1 MTAELLQSSAAL
13 ERGAAVGRRRLR
25 RWLIRLAA
33 FYLALLLASHGWR
46 ALGPEPDQSAE
57 SLAAQGLSVAWLD
70 EVSREEPTGRPI
82 RLAYRDLGP
91 REAPVLLLVHGS
103 PGDRRSMEGLARELG
118 PRYRTLVVDLPG
130 FGTSERDLSDY
141 SFRAH
146 ALYLEQLLGRLGIER
161 AHLVGFS
168 QGGGVVLELDHLL
181 GPRSLSV
188 SLISAIGAIEVEL
201 LGNLTLNR
209 AIHGLQLGAVW
220 FALEGW
226 PHFGALDGSIFGV
239 EYARN
244 FYDSDQG
251 PLRGY
256 LERFEKPLLI
266 VHGRRD
272 ELVPYSAAVEHA
284 RIVPQAT
291 FDSFDTGHFLIFQ
304 QPGVVAQSLDR
315 FIQAVEAGRAP
326 RRADASP
333 AARAAAALPF
343 DPRSAS
349 YHGLGLLVVMVLI
362 ALATLVSEDLTCIA
376 AGAMVAQGRLGLLP
390 AASAAFVGILIGDL
404 LLYLVGRLL
413 GPSAVRSPPLS
424 WMLSEAQVHRAARWF
439 ERRGL
444 TAIFA
449 TRFMPGMRL
458 PTYLAAGA
466 LRTSALR
473 FAFYFTLAALVWTP
487 LLVWGSSL
495 LGGELKR
502 NVAVLGEALPL
513 FLLAT
518 VVLGLLVVKL
528 LVPACTWRGRRLLWG
543 ALRRKLAWEF
553 WPAWVVYPPIVVYVL
568 WQGLRRG
575 SPTLF
580 CAANPG
586 MEGGGFVDE
595 SKLEILAGLGSG
607 GGRVPAFRAIP
618 ADADPEQRGQALAR
632 AIAELGGLPVV
643 IKPDAGQR
651 GSGVLIA
658 RDLAPA
664 EEYVRETRLALV
676 VQAYVPGLEYGV
688 YYARHPDQTR
698 GRVLG
703 VTLKRMP
710 SVVGDGR
717 RTLEQLILADARAV
731 ALAELYFSR
740 NELRL
745 DEVIPAGERVQLS
758 ELGTHARG
766 CIFLDGNHLI
776 TPALEAAIDEVA
788 RGLAG
793 FHLGRFDVR
802 APSDEA
808 LAAGVGLMVL
818 EVNGVTSEPTHMYD
832 PRHSFAYG
840 LRELRA
846 HWRRAFEFGAANRAR
861 GAKVPGMFELLAR
874 WPRYRQR
881 QKAHRGG

>member
-1 MTAELLQSSAAL
+1 MTAELLQSTAAL
-13 ERGAAVGRRRLR
+13 ERGAAAGRRRLR
-25 RWLIRLAA
+25 TWLIRLGLI
-33 FYLALLLASHGWR
+33 YLLALGASHAWR
-46 ALGPEPDQSAE
+46 ALHTQRASSEAE
-57 SLAAQGLSVAWLD
+57 LAERGLALVWLD
-70 EVSREEPTGRPI
+70 EVANEEPTGRPI
-82 RLAYRDLGP
+82 RLAYSDSGP

-103 PGDRRSMEGLARELG
+103 PGDRRSMEGLERELG
-118 PRYRTLVVDLPG
+118 GRYRTLVVDLPG
-130 FGTSERDLSDY
+130 FGASERRLGDY

-146 ALYLEQLLGRLGIER
+146 ALYLEQFLARLGIQR
-161 AHLVGFS
+161 VHLVGFS

-181 GPRSLSV
+181 GPRCLSV
-188 SLISAIGAIEVEL
+188 SLVSAIGAIEVEL

-209 AIHGLQLGAVW
+209 GIHGLQLA
-220 FALEGW
+220 ALWIMIEGL
-226 PHFGALDGSIFGV
+226 PHFGALDGSIFGI

-256 LERFEKPLLI
+256 LERFDKPLLI

-284 RIVPQAT
+284 RIVPQAV
-291 FDSFDTGHFLIFQ
+291 FDSFDTGHFLIFL
-304 QPGVVAQSLDR
+304 QPAVVAQSLTR
-315 FIQAVEAGRAP
+315 FIETVEDGQAQ
-326 RRADASP
+326 RRTDASP
-333 AARAAAALPF
+333 EERLLAEQPF

-376 AGAMVAQGRLGLLP
+376 AGAMVAQGRLGLVP
-390 AASAAFVGILIGDL
+390 AATAAFLGILVGDL
-404 LLYLVGRLL
+404 LLYLAGRLL

-466 LRTSALR
+466 LRANALR
-473 FAFYFTLAALVWTP
+473 FTLYFAIAALVWTP

-518 VVLGLLVVKL
+518 VALGLVVVKV

-543 ALRRKLAWEF
+543 SLRRKLAWEF
-553 WPAWVVYPPIVVYVL
+553 WPAWLVYPPTVVYLL

-575 SPTLF
+575 SLTLF

-595 SKLEILAGLGSG
+595 SKLEILTGLGSG

-618 ADADPEQRGQALAR
+618 AGHGPEQRGQALTQ
-632 AIAELGGLPVV
+632 AIAELGGLPLV

-664 EEYVRETRLALV
+664 EEYVRETSLALV

-688 YYARHPDQTR
+688 YYARHPQEIR

-717 RTLEQLILADARAV
+717 RSLEQLILADPRAV
-731 ALAELYFSR
+731 ALAELYFRR

-766 CIFLDGNHLI
+766 CIFLDGSHLI
-776 TPALEAAIDEVA
+776 TPALEQAIDEVA
-788 RGLAG
+788 QGLAG
-793 FHLGRFDVR
+793 FHLGRFDLR

-808 LAAGVGLMVL
+808 LAAGDGIQVL

-832 PRHSFAYG
+832 PRHSFLYG
-840 LRELRA
+840 QRELLA
-846 HWRRAFEFGAANRAR
+846 HWRRALEFGAANRAR
-861 GAKVPGMFELLAR
+861 GVAVPGVFELLAR
-874 WPRYRQR
+874 WGRYRQR